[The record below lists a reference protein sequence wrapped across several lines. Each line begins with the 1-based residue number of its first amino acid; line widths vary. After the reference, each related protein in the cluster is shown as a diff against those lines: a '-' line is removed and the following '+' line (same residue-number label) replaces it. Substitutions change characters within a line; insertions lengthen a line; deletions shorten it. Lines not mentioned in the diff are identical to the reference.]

1 MRLSRHLLCLSAV
14 AVLVLIP
21 TTAAHAGVLVKTV
34 GQCEGRALERPFVPW
49 LDPMTYTLVS
59 EGSFE
64 AAPAGWALTGGASR
78 VDGNET
84 HYVHGADDGYSLAL
98 PPGSSATTPSTCV
111 GLEHPTL
118 RFFARNTGSALST
131 LRVDVRVETSLGL
144 VLTVPLGVVAA
155 GSSWQPTLPM
165 PVLVNLLP
173 LLPGQY
179 TPVAFRFTPLGGN
192 WRIDDVYVDPRSRR

>member
-1 MRLSRHLLCLSAV
+1 
-14 AVLVLIP
+14 
-21 TTAAHAGVLVKTV
+21 
-34 GQCEGRALERPFVPW
+34 
-49 LDPMTYTLVS
+49 
-59 EGSFE
+59 
-64 AAPAGWALTGGASR
+64 
-78 VDGNET
+78 
-84 HYVHGADDGYSLAL
+84 
-98 PPGSSATTPSTCV
+98 V

-144 VLTVPLGVVAA
+144 VLTLPLAVVVA

-192 WRIDDVYVDPRSRR
+192 WRIDDVYVDPRARR